1 LKRRNEAQSENGQ
14 GMAVFYWQ
22 LDPWFR
28 PYFILLF
35 PWPRVPEASV
45 THRHFAKTASNRGRR
60 KKWNQGRDRGKG
72 RPWPFLTLGA
82 HSSMNNHDNVLI
94 QDKKRVVDL
103 ERELWSAD
111 VALRLAQPI
120 HEA

>member
-1 LKRRNEAQSENGQ
+1 
-14 GMAVFYWQ
+14 
-22 LDPWFR
+22 
-28 PYFILLF
+28 
-35 PWPRVPEASV
+35 
-45 THRHFAKTASNRGRR
+45 
-60 KKWNQGRDRGKG
+60 
-72 RPWPFLTLGA
+72 
-82 HSSMNNHDNVLI
+82 MNNHDNVLI